1 MFIYK
6 TIYMSKIMQSQL
18 GDWYPMLLPI
28 LQTKTFQK
36 IAGHIRDRRAAG
48 VTILPETSKT
58 FKAFR
63 LCPLSD
69 VRVVILGQDPYHDGS
84 ATGLAFANRADRR
97 KVSPS
102 LKNII
107 TAVEIDY
114 GNKHEVNVKGLLDVD
129 VSLESWARQGVL
141 LLNTALT
148 VEKGKAGSHT
158 ELWKDFTR
166 MFIEMLSRNKS
177 NLVFVLWGKK
187 AQAYEPYIRG
197 NQTILKAAHP
207 ASESYTGGNSGF
219 YTCGHFNII
228 NSTLLDRPIEWNT
241 SNIIE
246 YEGRN

>member
-1 MFIYK
+1 
-6 TIYMSKIMQSQL
+6 MSKIMKSQL

-48 VTILPETSKT
+48 VSILPDTSRT

-84 ATGLAFANRADRR
+84 ATGLAFANRTGTR

-107 TAVEIDY
+107 TAVETDY
-114 GNKHEVNVKGLLDVD
+114 GTKQGVNVKGLLDVD
-129 VSLESWARQGVL
+129 ITLESWARQGVL
-141 LLNTALT
+141 LLNTALS

-158 ELWKDFTR
+158 DLWKPFTK
-166 MFIEMLSRNKS
+166 MIIEALSLYRN

-187 AQAYEPYIRG
+187 AQEYETYIRG
-197 NQTILKAAHP
+197 NNTILKAAHP
-207 ASESYTGGNSGF
+207 AAESYSGGRAGF
-219 YTCGHFNII
+219 FTCGHFNRI
-228 NSTLLDRPIEWNT
+228 NQIVSPAIEWNK
-241 SNIIE
+241 SNIVE